1 MGWGMSILNFLG
13 LGEEEPPPSINAVFQ
28 QITRRAERLDP
39 QQQAQTFVS
48 LGGIE
53 NTLLNADNRVIFGR
67 RGTGKTHVL
76 AHVAEAARKGGNLP
90 IMIDLRT
97 IGSNSYLYADE
108 SQPIAYRAT
117 LLLRDLI
124 TAIHDSL
131 LDAAT
136 APGSVVDVRR
146 ISPFIDKLGGAIK
159 EVVVRDTVERKS
171 GDKDGSETVF
181 AGEVAL
187 KASSLGGEGSS
198 KISGSRKVS
207 GDHSTE
213 VVEKGHTRLS
223 VNVGSLHRT
232 LADIVE
238 RAGCRIWILIDEWS
252 VIPETLQ
259 PYLADFIKRTLFTH
273 RSYTVHI
280 AAIEQRAN
288 FRLGAGAGS
297 IGIELGSDAFADVNL
312 DDHLVFEN
320 DPQRSVKFFR
330 DLMYRHFQLMGA
342 KSFSKIRSAEELV
355 ILAFTQDSTF
365 REVVRACEGVPRDL
379 INILQIAAS
388 KAQNAKISIPHIRD
402 SAKDWYDRDKA
413 SYVNTN
419 PEAEALLLWIIH
431 SVIGERKAK
440 AFLVRSDTKNEI
452 LDRLFDERIM
462 HIARRS
468 YSTKE
473 EPGVRYKVWKL
484 DYGCYVDLINTS
496 KAPTGFLTENVDV
509 IEDSFAV
516 PEDDLRAIRRAV
528 LHLDEFEA
536 SRIQALAATEA
547 SSQPLLITDKAKGE
561 PSDLLSR

>member
-1 MGWGMSILNFLG
+1 ML
-13 LGEEEPPPSINAVFQ
+13 Q
-28 QITRRAERLDP
+28 QITRRAERLDSK
-39 QQQAQTFVS
+39 QQAQTFVS

-76 AHVAEAARKGGNLP
+76 AHVAEAARKNNNLP
-90 IMIDLRT
+90 IVLDLRT
-97 IGSNSYLYADE
+97 IGSNSYIYTDE
-108 SQPIAYRAT
+108 SQAIEYRAT
-117 LLLRDLI
+117 LLLRDFV
-124 TAIHDSL
+124 TALHDGL

-136 APGSVVDVRR
+136 APDSIVDVRKLS
-146 ISPFIDKLGGAIK
+146 ILIDKLGAAIK

-171 GDKDGSETVF
+171 SDKDGTETVF
-181 AGEVAL
+181 AGEGNV
-187 KASSLGGEGSS
+187 KASALGAEGSG
-198 KISGSRKVS
+198 KISGSRKFS
-207 GDHSTE
+207 GDHSSE

-223 VNVGSLHRT
+223 INVGSVHRA
-232 LADIVE
+232 LADIAE
-238 RAGCRIWILIDEWS
+238 RASCRIWILIDEWS

-259 PYLADFIKRTLFTH
+259 PYLADFIKRALFTH

-288 FRLGAGAGS
+288 FRFGSGAGS

-320 DPQRSVKFFR
+320 DPQRSVRFFR
-330 DLMYRHFQLMGA
+330 ELLYRHFQLIGA
-342 KSFSKIRSAEELV
+342 KTSEKIHSAEELV
-355 ILAFTQDSTF
+355 TLAFTQESTF

-388 KAQNAKISIPHIRD
+388 KAQDGKISIPLIRD

-419 PEAEALLLWIIH
+419 VEAESLLLWIIH
-431 SVIGERKAK
+431 QVIGERKAK
-440 AFLVRSDTKNEI
+440 AFLVRSDTKSDI

-468 YSTKE
+468 YSTKQ

-496 KAPTGFLTENVDV
+496 KAPTGFLIEGMDVD
-509 IEDSFAV
+509 EKNFAV

-536 SRIQALAATEA
+536 SRTQALAINEA
-547 SSQPLLITDKAKGE
+547 PSKPLLITDQGE
-561 PSDLLSR
+561 GVALDPL